1 MYVCIVYLCAFV
13 WFSTGACGNIL
24 VLLAPISPDIYAD
37 KVPCCV
43 TDWVREQGEGP
54 EKEQERGGGKE
65 NRIEGGRDTCI

>member
-1 MYVCIVYLCAFV
+1 MYVCIEYLCAFV

-43 TDWVREQGEGP
+43 MDWLREG
-54 EKEQERGGGKE
+54 R
-65 NRIEGGRDTCI
+65 GRDREKRAREKGREGE